1 MKRERSIFSF
11 FVPLWK
17 SCFFASYRFPPPP
30 KKNINKAEEYLN
42 AACMIEPKGF
52 YYLFG
57 AYIKYDYFE
66 RKFLNTSPDYKEL
79 LQQSID
85 AGCTQNDKERLFAIL
100 GVECPHQLY

>member
-17 SCFFASYRFPPPP
+17 SCFFASYRSP
-30 KKNINKAEEYLN
+30 NINKAEEYLN

-52 YYLFG
+52 YYLFW

-79 LQQSID
+79 L
-85 AGCTQNDKERLFAIL
+85 
-100 GVECPHQLY
+100 